1 MSITQ
6 LLKKIIPFIQPYK
19 KIIVFTF
26 ILTLLGSFAAQVNA
40 FILRYTV
47 DSISDLMVEK
57 KALKDGFALLL
68 FISLILFS
76 KEMLNALIQFGQKFY
91 GEKLRIFIS
100 RDLSQAI
107 IEKILTYRLAFYN
120 STENDSGKLQTRIDL
135 GISSL
140 TRLIQNFFIDILP
153 LFTNAIVALSVMFYA
168 NFYVGLVGLII
179 IPFYFWVSNLQAKKL
194 SGFRRNMRTYRES
207 KSSRIINLIE
217 SITVIKSFVN
227 EKVEAD
233 KHAQI
238 QFDMTENQMQTRK
251 VSFVFDSVKSFIEQ
265 FGVIMIIVLTA
276 YFVLNDQMSLG
287 AIMFHIMLFSNVSA
301 PIKQLHRIYDEVND
315 ALIYSEGFF
324 DIELGI

>member
-57 KALKDGFALLL
+57 KALKDGFNLLL

-168 NFYVGLVGLII
+168 NFYVGLVGLIM

-207 KSSRIINLIE
+207 KSSR
-217 SITVIKSFVN
+217 
-227 EKVEAD
+227 D
-233 KHAQI
+233 
-238 QFDMTENQMQTRK
+238 RK
-251 VSFVFDSVKSFIEQ
+251 VIMARVHSKKAEIEKLQ
-265 FGVIMIIVLTA
+265 RLVIAIDGVVNYLPLIGYTMRACGATYREIGEAFGVSR
-276 YFVLNDQMSLG
+276 QM
-287 AIMFHIMLFSNVSA
+287 AEYQVKEIE
-301 PIKQLHRIYDEVND
+301 K
-315 ALIYSEGFF
+315 AL
-324 DIELGI
+324 DK